1 MRNLNQSCC
10 YDNCYDAAFWAGD
23 NHLTFEGGR
32 DDLKKRNVL
41 LAYMYLKQIHAH
53 DQCWKKNILS
63 CLHHAGHWN
72 TPVIFYFFF
81 LRKCMLKSNVW
92 MWEFQVKLLIK
103 FYWNF
108 FWQHCQCIIILIRL
122 AFFFSSC
129 SFSKL
134 YFLVTVL
141 KPTDGYRNWINEVTF
156 FIIIISW
163 RNGLLHRTELVITN
177 QTIVPACAKYLPLM
191 HSDKSWSIGLDDED
205 QKKQMMRITWKVT
218 VTCPVEW
225 ELVVTI
231 E

>member
-1 MRNLNQSCC
+1 
-10 YDNCYDAAFWAGD
+10 
-23 NHLTFEGGR
+23 
-32 DDLKKRNVL
+32 
-41 LAYMYLKQIHAH
+41 MYLKQIHAH
-53 DQCWKKNILS
+53 DQCWKKKKK
-63 CLHHAGHWN
+63 
-72 TPVIFYFFF
+72 TFFPVYTMQVTETLQSFSIFFF

-191 HSDKSWSIGLDDED
+191 HSDKSWSIGMDDED
-205 QKKQMMRITWKVT
+205 QKKQIMRITWKVANARILSSKSGWKFK
-218 VTCPVEW
+218 VLL
-225 ELVVTI
+225 LVQ
-231 E
+231 